1 LPRLALHRPGTF
13 FREVVMDERVKDV
26 ALALVLVALLLVVC
40 DAAVECLDWAAQRQ
54 AERGTALS
62 VMVAGGGE

>member
-1 LPRLALHRPGTF
+1 
-13 FREVVMDERVKDV
+13 MDERVKDV
-26 ALALVLVALLLVVC
+26 ALALVLFALLLVVC

-54 AERGTALS
+54 AERGTELS